1 MHSRVC
7 LITPPSPFL
16 LDERVFMNLGILRV
30 AAVLEQAGYPVELLD
45 LSGISNYLD
54 AVHDHVSHCNT
65 RLFGITATTPQ
76 LPAAANISS
85 VIRKNDS
92 NARVILGGP
101 HVTCVNAAHKG
112 ERKRRVSGRAGTALE
127 RLLSLF
133 DVLVAGDGERAIFAA
148 ISDNPPKVIDAD
160 DTRSG
165 LFILGEALSELPTPA
180 RHLVDVDS
188 YRYTIEGVRAISLIA
203 QLGCPFGCGFC
214 GGRLS
219 PTFRRVRMRSI
230 DSIIHELTTLYETY
244 GFRGFMFY
252 DDELNVNPGML
263 DLMHA
268 ITETAK
274 RLGVEFRL
282 RGFVRA
288 DLFNDEQADSMY
300 EAGFRWLLAGHESGS
315 PRILKNMNKKTT
327 REDNTRSIQ
336 IARRHGLKVKALMS
350 LGHPGETELTIRES
364 KEWLLETR
372 PDEFDLTIIT
382 VYPGTPY
389 HDSAVPLG
397 NGAWRYTINGDN
409 LYSFEVD
416 YTKVSDYYKGD
427 PNGGYTSYVYTDELT
442 PTDLVHLRDS
452 VERDVREL
460 LQLRFTPS
468 NPAIVYEHSMG
479 QMGRLPERIL
489 RSSGGQQE
497 LRPRTMAAD

>member
-1 MHSRVC
+1 
-7 LITPPSPFL
+7 
-16 LDERVFMNLGILRV
+16 MNLGILRV

-54 AVHDHVSHCNT
+54 AVHDHASHCDT

-76 LPAAANISS
+76 LPAAANISG
-85 VIRKNDS
+85 VIRKNNS

-101 HVTCVNAAHKG
+101 HVTCVKAAHKG
-112 ERKRRVSGRAGTALE
+112 ELKRGVSGRAETALK

-133 DVLVAGDGERAIFAA
+133 DVLVAGDGERAIFIA

-160 DTRSG
+160 DARSE
-165 LFILGEALSELPTPA
+165 LFVLGEALSDLPPPA
-180 RHLVDVDS
+180 RHLVDIDS
-188 YRYTIEGVRAISLIA
+188 YRYTIEGVRAVSLIA

-230 DSIIHELTTLYETY
+230 DSIIHELTSLYETY

-263 DLMHA
+263 ELMRA
-268 ITETAK
+268 ITKTAR

-288 DLFNDEQADSMY
+288 DLFNDEQANSMY

-315 PRILKNMNKKTT
+315 PRILKNINKKTT
-327 REDNTRSIQ
+327 REDNTRSIE

-364 KEWLLETR
+364 RDWLLETR

-389 HDSAVPLG
+389 YDSAVPLG
-397 NGAWRYTINGDN
+397 NGVWRYTINGDN
-409 LYSFEVD
+409 LYSLEVD

-427 PNGGYTSYVYTDELT
+427 PNGGYTSYVYTDELA
-442 PTDLVHLRDS
+442 PTDLVHLRDV
-452 VERDVREL
+452 VEHDVREL
-460 LQLRFTPS
+460 LQLRFNHS
-468 NPAIVYEHSMG
+468 NPAILYEHSMG
-479 QMGRLPERIL
+479 QRGRLPGRIL
-489 RSSGGQQE
+489 RSSDGEQE
-497 LRPRTMAAD
+497 LRRRTMAAD